1 MHSTKEVQAA
11 NTEQKV
17 CGGKTKRTGTDQ
29 SSVLT
34 VVVVVT
40 SSVTTFR
47 VSTTEM

>member
-1 MHSTKEVQAA
+1 MKSMWRENQEDRSRSV
-11 NTEQKV
+11 V
-17 CGGKTKRTGTDQ
+17 
-29 SSVLT
+29 SVLT

>member
-1 MHSTKEVQAA
+1 MWPENPDKSAEVHPPLL
-11 NTEQKV
+11 
-17 CGGKTKRTGTDQ
+17 
-29 SSVLT
+29 LT

>member
-1 MHSTKEVQAA
+1 MWLKNHNNGAQVD
-11 NTEQKV
+11 
-17 CGGKTKRTGTDQ
+17 GFPL
-29 SSVLT
+29 LT